1 MIVRHPDNGGAMSP
15 SDSPHTSRG
24 AILAGSFGNLV
35 EWYDWGVYALLAP
48 LFATQFFP
56 SKDST
61 AALLSTLLTFALGFV
76 VRPFG
81 GIVLSPIAD
90 RVGRRAMLAVTVLL
104 MGGGSLLIAVT
115 PNYQSIGIAAPAL
128 LLLARCLQGLSA
140 GAEFSTSAAFIV
152 EHARPDRRGFV
163 GSMQLVSIGLGTL
176 LGSGTASIISGL
188 FTGASAAWGWRLA
201 FGLGALLGLVGLLLR
216 LFVDETPEFESL
228 QQEGSVARRPLWQ
241 TFTAHPRALLR
252 IIGMS
257 VGGTVCF
264 YLWTT
269 YLPTYAHLAG
279 HLSLSTALAV
289 NTACLAL
296 FVVLLPVVGLAS
308 DKWFGRKRP
317 MAVQAIAFVVLA
329 WPLFAL
335 AGNGSLTGYVVAN
348 VIGVVL
354 LTGIEANLAAAFCE
368 QFPANLRATGI
379 GVPYALAT
387 ALFGGTAPLIT
398 TELATQH
405 HVLWVAGYIIV
416 LQVISAITF
425 IRMPETSEQHIPV
438 PATTQKVQ
446 A

>member
-1 MIVRHPDNGGAMSP
+1 MSP
-15 SDSPHTSRG
+15 VTAKHAGRG

-35 EWYDWGVYALLAP
+35 EWYDWGVFALLAP

-81 GIVLSPIAD
+81 GILLSPIAD
-90 RVGRRAMLAVTVLL
+90 RVGRRAMLSITVLL

-115 PNYQSIGIAAPAL
+115 PNYHSIGIAAPAL
-128 LLLARCLQGLSA
+128 LLFARCLQGLSA

-176 LGSGTASIISGL
+176 LGSGTSSIISGW
-188 FTGASAAWGWRLA
+188 FTGADAAWGWRLA
-201 FGLGALLGLVGLLLR
+201 FGLGAVLALAGLLLR
-216 LFVDETPEFESL
+216 LFVDETPAFENL
-228 QQEGSVARRPLWQ
+228 RQVGAVERRPLRQ
-241 TFTAHPRALLR
+241 VITTHPRALLR

-279 HLSLSTALAV
+279 HLSLTTALAV

-308 DKWFGRKRP
+308 DRWFGRKRP
-317 MAVQAIAFVVLA
+317 MAVQAIAFVVLSV
-329 WPLFAL
+329 PLFAL
-335 AGNGSLTGYVVAN
+335 AGSGSLTGYIVAN

-354 LTGIEANLAAAFCE
+354 LTGIEANLAAALCE

-379 GVPYALAT
+379 GVPYAIAT

-398 TELATQH
+398 TALAAQH
-405 HVLWVAGYIIV
+405 HALWIAGYIIV
-416 LQVISAITF
+416 LQVVSAITF
-425 IRMPETSEQHIPV
+425 IRMPETSERHAPA
-438 PATTQKVQ
+438 PATTQEVRV
-446 A
+446 

>member
-1 MIVRHPDNGGAMSP
+1 M
-15 SDSPHTSRG
+15 TSAPPPRASRT

-35 EWYDWGVYALLAP
+35 EWYDWGVFGLLAP
-48 LFATQFFP
+48 VFATQFFP
-56 SKDST
+56 SSDPT
-61 AALLSTLLTFALGFV
+61 AALLSTLLTFALGFL

-81 GIVLSPIAD
+81 GVVLSPIAD

-115 PNYQSIGIAAPAL
+115 PTYHTIGVGAPL
-128 LLLARCLQGLSA
+128 ILFLARCLQGLSA
-140 GAEFSTSAAFIV
+140 GAEFGTSSAFIV

-176 LGSGTASIISGL
+176 LGSGVSSIISGS
-188 FTGASAAWGWRLA
+188 FTGAAAAWGWRLA
-201 FGLGALLGLVGLLLR
+201 FGLGALLALVGLVLR
-216 LFVDETPEFESL
+216 LVADETPAFETV
-228 QQEGSVARRPLWQ
+228 QRKGVVAAQPLRRAIRQ
-241 TFTAHPRALLR
+241 HPRALLR

-269 YLPTYAHLAG
+269 YLPTYGHLAG
-279 HLSLSTALAV
+279 GLPLSTTLAV

-296 FVVLLPVVGLAS
+296 FVVLLPFVGLAS
-308 DKWFGRKRP
+308 DTWFGRKRP

-329 WPLFAL
+329 FPLFAL
-335 AGNGSLTGYVVAN
+335 AGGGSLAGYVVAS
-348 VIGVVL
+348 VVGVVL

-379 GVPYALAT
+379 GVPYAIAV

-398 TELATQH
+398 TELVTVHRAI
-405 HVLWVAGYIIV
+405 WVAAYIIV
-416 LQVISAITF
+416 LQVVSAITF
-425 IRMPETSEQHIPV
+425 LRMPETSERHASGPTVATAATDQEV
-438 PATTQKVQ
+438 PA
-446 A
+446 